1 MADILIIPSLQLT
14 DIVAKRARD
23 CLWTSPASPP
33 SIETPSTLYLI
44 RKEGDMFED
53 AVEKLLNSKEVG
65 VSGQIERED
74 VARTGL
80 LSLLSIATRSEVY
93 VFDLDTIGPS
103 VFKWG
108 LGKMLTNP
116 GCVKVV
122 HDSRMLSDVL
132 RQRGQE
138 LVNVFDTLQPSPA

>member
-1 MADILIIPSLQLT
+1 
-14 DIVAKRARD
+14 
-23 CLWTSPASPP
+23 
-33 SIETPSTLYLI
+33 
-44 RKEGDMFED
+44 MFED

-80 LSLLSIATRSEVY
+80 LSLLSLATRSEVY

-108 LGKMLTNP
+108 LGEVLTNP
-116 GCVKVV
+116 GCVKVI
-122 HDSRMLSDVL
+122 HDCRML
-132 RQRGQE
+132 R
-138 LVNVFDTLQPSPA
+138 

>member
-1 MADILIIPSLQLT
+1 
-14 DIVAKRARD
+14 
-23 CLWTSPASPP
+23 
-33 SIETPSTLYLI
+33 
-44 RKEGDMFED
+44 MFED

-108 LGKMLTNP
+108 LGEVLTNP

-122 HDSRMLSDVL
+122 HDSRML
-132 RQRGQE
+132 R
-138 LVNVFDTLQPSPA
+138 

>member
-1 MADILIIPSLQLT
+1 
-14 DIVAKRARD
+14 
-23 CLWTSPASPP
+23 
-33 SIETPSTLYLI
+33 
-44 RKEGDMFED
+44 MFED

-65 VSGQIERED
+65 LSGQIEQED

-108 LGKMLTNP
+108 LGAMLTNP

>member
-1 MADILIIPSLQLT
+1 MEIISLILTCNNSQSSVNGQRV
-14 DIVAKRARD
+14 DAAEES
-23 CLWTSPASPP
+23 CLDSTGNVNISHS
-33 SIETPSTLYLI
+33 TPLPDMVRL
-44 RKEGDMFED
+44 EG
-53 AVEKLLNSKEVG
+53 VI
-65 VSGQIERED
+65 GQIERED

-108 LGKMLTNP
+108 LGEVLTNP

-122 HDSRMLSDVL
+122 HDSRML
-132 RQRGQE
+132 R
-138 LVNVFDTLQPSPA
+138 